1 MNENDQIH
9 SFMEENNEAISPDQ
23 AETIASDWDEDNS
36 GFAAEEGAEPAA
48 GADQPGGRDKGL
60 GEDAPREGEEELFEL
75 KHLDERRRVSRP
87 ELIALAQKGL
97 DYDRIR
103 AKYDA
108 LRADQSPGTAQES
121 LSGQTDPSQGQSG
134 EGADPSD
141 PKVTATP
148 EGEGQPGPAPADIP
162 EAVRQRSFM
171 RFAREYPQVKP
182 ETIPAEI
189 WQDFIAGRG
198 DLVGLYALHENRQ
211 LKAQLA
217 LERQA
222 RENRSKSTG
231 SRATAGSTLSALDA
245 DWYDGT

>member
-1 MNENDQIH
+1 MNENEQSQ
-9 SFMEENNEAISPDQ
+9 SFMDDNNSAIGPSE
-23 AETIASDWDEDNS
+23 AETIALDWDEDNS

-48 GADQPGGRDKGL
+48 GADQPGGGDKDP

-75 KHLDERRRVSRP
+75 KHLDERRRVSRA
-87 ELIALAQKGL
+87 ELIALAQKGM

-108 LRADQSPGTAQES
+108 LRADRRPETAQET
-121 LSGQTDPSQGQSG
+121 LPDEEQSG
-134 EGADPSD
+134 ETGEPSD
-141 PKVTATP
+141 PKARTAP
-148 EGEGQPGPAPADIP
+148 EGEEQPGPSPADVP
-162 EAVRQRSFM
+162 ATQRQQSFM

-189 WQDFIAGRG
+189 WRDFIAGRG
-198 DLVGLYALHENRQ
+198 DLAGLYALHENRQ
-211 LKAQLA
+211 LKAELT
-217 LERQA
+217 LERQS
-222 RENRSKSTG
+222 RENRSRSTG

>member
-1 MNENDQIH
+1 MNENEQIQ
-9 SFMEENNEAISPDQ
+9 SFVDDNNGAIGPSE

-36 GFAAEEGAEPAA
+36 GFAAGEGAEPAA
-48 GADQPGGRDKGL
+48 GADQPGGGDKDP

-75 KHLDERRRVSRP
+75 KHLDERRRVSRA
-87 ELIALAQKGL
+87 ELIALAQKGM

-108 LRADQSPGTAQES
+108 LRADRNPGAAEETLPGEE
-121 LSGQTDPSQGQSG
+121 QSG
-134 EGADPSD
+134 AAGEPSD
-141 PKVTATP
+141 QKAQANP
-148 EGEGQPGPAPADIP
+148 EGESQPVPAPADIP

-171 RFAREYPQVKP
+171 RFAKEYPQVKP

-198 DLVGLYALHENRQ
+198 DLAGLYALHENRQ
-211 LKAQLA
+211 LKAELA
-217 LERQA
+217 LERQS
-222 RENRSKSTG
+222 RENRSRSTG